1 MPGTSGRSGGS
12 RSVGGDPT
20 PADGLPTMPDGL
32 SESAAAKWTQ
42 LMEEIPSEN
51 LRKVDGHL
59 LSQLSVLLA
68 EADALARRIASDPM
82 DDKARR
88 MHLQTLDR
96 VSRFSV
102 QFGLTPADRRRGK
115 MEVAVVDESAAVYAS
130 WLSKRGKS

>member
-12 RSVGGDPT
+12 RSMGGDPT
-20 PADGLPTMPDGL
+20 PADGLPSMPDGL
-32 SESAAAKWTQ
+32 SESAALKWTQ

-59 LSQLSVLLA
+59 LSQLAVLLA
-68 EADALARRIASDPM
+68 EADSLARRIASDPF

-115 MEVAVVDESAAVYAS
+115 METPQADPTAAAFS
-130 WLSKRGKS
+130 EWLGKRGKS

>member
-12 RSVGGDPT
+12 RSMGGDPT
-20 PADGLPTMPDGL
+20 PADGLPSMPDGL
-32 SESAAAKWTQ
+32 SESAALKWTQ

-59 LSQLSVLLA
+59 LSQLAVLLA
-68 EADALARRIASDPM
+68 EADSLARRIAADPM

-115 MEVAVVDESAAVYAS
+115 METPQADPTAAAFS
-130 WLSKRGKS
+130 EWLGKRGKS

>member
-1 MPGTSGRSGGS
+1 
-12 RSVGGDPT
+12 
-20 PADGLPTMPDGL
+20 
-32 SESAAAKWTQ
+32 
-42 LMEEIPSEN
+42 MEEIPSEN

-59 LSQLSVLLA
+59 LSQLSVLLS

-102 QFGLTPADRRRGK
+102 QFHFK
-115 MEVAVVDESAAVYAS
+115 NYS
-130 WLSKRGKS
+130 